1 MLKKEFIA
9 LLAVLVFV
17 GLAVAGTPARAAAQD
32 AGEQSF
38 QVHCAMCHGADGR
51 GDTVIG
57 KSAGIPD
64 LHAAAVQ
71 QQSDEALAEFIANGK
86 GVMPPFK
93 NSLSG
98 EQIHALVGHIRA
110 LAQQH

>member
-17 GLAVAGTPARAAAQD
+17 GLAVAGTPARAAEQD
-32 AGEQSF
+32 ATKQSF
-38 QVHCAMCHGADGR
+38 EVHCAMCHGPDGR

-57 KSAGIPD
+57 KSARIPD
-64 LHAAAVQ
+64 LHSAAVQ
-71 QQSDEALAEFIANGK
+71 QQSDEAMAEFIANGK

-93 NSLSG
+93 DSLSS